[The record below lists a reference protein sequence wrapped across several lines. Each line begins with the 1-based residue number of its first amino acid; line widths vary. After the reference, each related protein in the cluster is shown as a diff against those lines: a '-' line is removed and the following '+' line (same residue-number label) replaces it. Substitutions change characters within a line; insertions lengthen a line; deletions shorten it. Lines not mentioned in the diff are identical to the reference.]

1 MASSS
6 GGPGGHG
13 GRPGS
18 SGSRFDI
25 LQNYNDN
32 FPEAIGDKPDKIK
45 RRRPEVNTYTSASF
59 FSKNQK
65 LSDLLE
71 GPKYI
76 IMKRNESNKELTLS
90 SVSPFLVMKVIEN
103 IAGKPKTTKLL
114 RDGSLLIHTTSQKQA
129 DKLYNLK
136 QLTNNINIT
145 VFEHSSLNLSKGTI
159 FCKDILVASD
169 DEIKEALRDQHVIDI
184 HRMKKK
190 NRENMI
196 VDSGL
201 FIITFNLCQL
211 PTHINAGYERIEVR
225 EYFPNPRR
233 CFNCQRFGHGAK
245 FCNKQPGVCGKCSD
259 YQHTP
264 DECVQPMCCPNCK
277 LQHPAW
283 DRKCPVFLQEMN
295 IQKIQTTNRIS
306 NYEARK
312 RYHDTNP
319 KIQNVQNMSFAN
331 ATALLLPSN
340 DSRLSPTLPKNT
352 QYQSNTSTSVSA
364 SKTKSLKAL
373 NKVNSH
379 TNKITDH
386 SQSVS
391 SKSNTQSNKN
401 NFTENDTQQNTH
413 KETDTTAHQMQD
425 ISIETSTNTN
435 SSSNLS
441 IQYSTNIN
449 SNSNNDQCAIIPN
462 AHTGASELKLQYH
475 TPIDLDDG

>member
-6 GGPGGHG
+6 GGPGGHKG
-13 GRPGS
+13 KPGS

-32 FPEAIGDKPDKIK
+32 FPDSMNNKDPAKIK
-45 RRRPEVNTYTSASF
+45 RRRPEAVPYTSTSF

-76 IMKRNESNKELTLS
+76 VMKRNESNKELTLS

-129 DKLYNLK
+129 DKLYNIK
-136 QLTNNINIT
+136 QLTNNISVT
-145 VFEHSSLNLSKGTI
+145 VFEHTSLNLSKGTI
-159 FCKDILVASD
+159 YCKDILVASD

-184 HRMKKK
+184 HRMKRK
-190 NRENMI
+190 NRDNNI

-201 FIITFNLCQL
+201 FVITFNLCQL
-211 PTHINAGYERIEVR
+211 PTHVNAGYERIEVR
-225 EYFPNPRR
+225 EYIPNPRR

-245 FCNKQPGVCGKCSD
+245 YCNKQPGVCGKCSD
-259 YQHTP
+259 HQHTP
-264 DECVQPMCCPNCK
+264 DECVQPLCCPNCK

-295 IQKIQTTNRIS
+295 IQKIQTSHRIS

-312 RYHDTNP
+312 KYHETNP
-319 KIQNVQNMSFAN
+319 KLPAIQNLSFAN
-331 ATALLLPSN
+331 ATALLLPTK
-340 DSRLSPTLPKNT
+340 DTH
-352 QYQSNTSTSVSA
+352 QDTSTSSTG
-364 SKTKSLKAL
+364 SKIKIFKAQ
-373 NKVNSH
+373 KQINSH
-379 TNKITDH
+379 TKIH
-386 SQSVS
+386 SES
-391 SKSNTQSNKN
+391 SKIITESNTTQSTHNQTQKN
-401 NFTENDTQQNTH
+401 PHAESN
-413 KETDTTAHQMQD
+413 TTAQMQSTSNELKNSHV
-425 ISIETSTNTN
+425 IQNSTNP
-435 SSSNLS
+435 
-441 IQYSTNIN
+441 
-449 SNSNNDQCAIIPN
+449 NSNNDDEFEVNPS
-462 AHTGASELKLQYH
+462 AHIGAKDYELQYH